1 MALVFHNE
9 IKLELNCFLGG
20 NLKGGINQEGVI
32 YYNNLINELISSGKY
47 NSNFHLILFN
57 FYHDTLK
64 KLNLILMSGQKP
76 FITLFHSDLPQALED
91 EYGGFLSPKIE

>member
-47 NSNFHLILFN
+47 NSNSHFILFN
-57 FYHDTLK
+57 Y
-64 KLNLILMSGQKP
+64 N
-76 FITLFHSDLPQALED
+76 HS
-91 EYGGFLSPKIE
+91 F